1 MKLCYNPCKYW
12 CFGIVFFL
20 KNSYVWLQWLGFEG
34 KHAMFCIRG
43 FNYQPL
49 IRDMPV
55 FQQFLTKSTNL
66 CFLLFLLFTSL
77 LNLCILQPLCS
88 YIWEI
93 LPFSLQ
99 KWFRGYFAKGIWWN
113 FTYFS
118 TKIIH
123 FMYYVLSNHCIKY
136 NFMPIVCL
144 LSKLIILWH
153 FHFKMSNSGLHV
165 MPSIYVQ

>member
-1 MKLCYNPCKYW
+1 MFWYILLQNTC
-12 CFGIVFFL
+12 I
-20 KNSYVWLQWLGFEG
+20 WLQWLGFGG
-34 KHAMFCIRG
+34 KHSILCIRG
-43 FNYQPL
+43 FNYQAL
-49 IRDMPV
+49 IRNLLV
-55 FQQFLTKSTNL
+55 FQQSPTKSYQIDV
-66 CFLLFLLFTSL
+66 FF
-77 LNLCILQPLCS
+77 QALCS

-93 LPFSLQ
+93 LLFSLQ
-99 KWFRGYFAKGIWWN
+99 KWFWGYFAKGIWQN
-113 FTYFS
+113 FAYFP

-136 NFMPIVCL
+136 NFMPIACL